1 MKPLSIT
8 NARTEDE
15 SGQVATIKALPMT
28 PVSPIREADA
38 ALLDTMNVMADQP
51 GHDVTRMLKA
61 WGQGDSEADERLWH
75 LVYEELHRIARRHLS
90 RERPDH
96 TLQPSALVHEAY
108 LKLVDQRQAR
118 FEDRKHFFAIAAKA
132 MRRILVDH
140 ERRRS
145 YAKRGGGQ
153 PKVSLDQAGDKA
165 EQRDLELIAVD
176 EALASLKQL
185 DPEKAA
191 IVELRF
197 FAGLSYR
204 ETAEVLG
211 CSDKTVQR
219 HWRLAKTWL
228 YRQLMKGD
236 SDQK

>member
-1 MKPLSIT
+1 
-8 NARTEDE
+8 
-15 SGQVATIKALPMT
+15 MT
-28 PVSPIREADA
+28 
-38 ALLDTMNVMADQP
+38 VMAAEQN
-51 GHDVTRMLKA
+51 HDVTQMLKA
-61 WGQGDSEADERLWH
+61 WGEGDRELDERLWH
-75 LVYEELHRIARRHLS
+75 QVYEGLHRIAKSHLR

-118 FEDRKHFFAIAAKA
+118 FEDRRHFFAIAAKV

-140 ERRRS
+140 ERRRR

-153 PKVSLDQAGDKA
+153 PKISLDAVGEPA
-165 EQRDLELIAVD
+165 ERRGMEILAVD
-176 EALASLKQL
+176 EALSNLKEIE
-185 DPEKAA
+185 PKKAA

-211 CSDKTVQR
+211 CSEKTVQR
-219 HWRLAKTWL
+219 HWRLARTWL
-228 YRQLMKGD
+228 HRELAERA
-236 SDQK
+236 SDEP